1 MHSQTQ
7 HLQCYVHARGG
18 DGAIF
23 RNEYAIQNLA
33 YAEVSMSTWKLSKY
47 LLNVSDAEV
56 QESLTRSHSEGVNKL
71 VGRITEE
78 VAAHLEAVSKSRV
91 TKLVCDYVLDEQ
103 DEPQL
108 LWVHDIL
115 VAPRLVVPAHGAS
128 TSKGQAADDP
138 SLTLSESTFA
148 DRRHRQDE
156 EEKKADD
163 VYATFD
169 EIVGRAVGEGWRGK
183 ICICD
188 SDAMASVTAMEAL
201 AEQGY
206 SITVV
211 ADGPK
216 ALQATR
222 DENFDA
228 LLIAR
233 DLPSVSGVEVT
244 RIIRQR
250 EGALAHTTPGTLQMR
265 LPIIAFTE
273 HTTAEDLR
281 IYMEVGMDGCICKP
295 LEIGSLLNT
304 VAAAVPM
311 TEGRAPPAA
320 GHAEEGKVP
329 NSASEYSMTMSR
341 TLPSGKQSSGRT
353 HKLPPS
359 SPVGTGTKLADT
371 RKSTRRQRGR
381 VTQGPPVINSA
392 MEAPVS
398 EQGDVISGV
407 FQLDAETAIP
417 YAILGKSMEGAPV
430 FHFVVI
436 QDIFE
441 TCEVWQIFFRK
452 IVAKYPGM
460 RVLLFNYPGQAFT
473 EWRKDATLNN
483 EYLAGVTEAL
493 LGYLSK
499 HGNGEFALEDGQAPF
514 YLMGVGNGGAI
525 ASSFVTTYMG
535 RHPNLRGLLLLNG
548 HFYLDAHLAGVYH
561 DCMNVFA
568 CTPASRPDLPVYFF
582 SRYLFSP
589 TYLSKVGAPLA
600 LNLYTAVHNP
610 ITLEGRIQLCQGALS
625 HVDVRDSIERLS
637 LPIIS
642 VASSKDGFVKPL
654 HVQAAISC
662 RGGEERSIKR
672 VLTTRRR
679 VCVIWLRAGH
689 ELLQEARRP
698 LSNLV
703 EQLATGYHERNDVA
717 FLPLAPEEPSL
728 AGGTRGYQP
737 PSLAAKAAARATQ
750 RAGAMAQ
757 ELEGMQNRDTA
768 ISGLTPGQP
777 TDQAQLYE
785 DKYLNDVVN
794 TLHDA
799 QGRSESKVKD
809 GNMMTMVEELEAH
822 KKLIDGGVKSMGG
835 SNKMGKA
842 SAMGGYGDE
851 ADYQAMAAK
860 QYAGADATQTTSYP
874 VALDDAPP
882 VPDELKEWQAAIA
895 RGEKPKVREPRAPFS
910 GMGFDGAGTGGR
922 KRTSLA
928 RAKAKREEMRRLNI
942 ELNLDPEAAMFERRD
957 NDTSVAAPAATPAH
971 PEVREYMA
979 WRLKRNKKRYT
990 RIVQKVEMIQ
1000 RAWRSYLS
1008 RTLLVRMRQQRSALN
1023 MQRWWRGCMGR
1034 KRVAHMRREHWAAHV
1049 VQRYWR
1055 GFAGRGLAWKMQLE
1069 ERSAKLIQKCW
1080 RGWRAR
1086 RFVNLLRFAR
1096 RDAAIKIQ
1104 SMWRQRTAMRDAWA
1118 MRDRHNAAV
1127 NIQRVFRG
1135 RLGRARAKREREKY
1149 LFSKSQSQSIEFGRQ
1164 MLMEHKLHAT
1174 KLQSEVS
1181 ILTKEKIE
1189 TEEAVEMVLKEIA
1202 TFEAGVRAL
1211 EKEMIDLSRAEA
1223 EAAGTLDEEA
1233 KLELRENKMRLDR
1246 EFGAMLV
1253 KIADRREKL
1262 QGLEKKLQRIDATRE
1277 AKKEELQDL
1286 ERKLVVLLEEQQREL
1301 KAIKVRQTRKGE
1313 RLVDDAVK
1321 AVQETLASGG
1331 KTPLQIGSGANGGGA
1346 NGSQS
1351 GVTDLSEM
1359 GGGPTP
1365 QQRAEA
1371 NALMSSTETMMKF
1384 GFMSMS
1390 MTYFSSLN
1398 MIRAM
1403 RQVGTANTVLSN
1415 PMLAGGT
1422 MSALNKGLVGQ
1433 GSLMDGSG
1441 GTAAS
1446 FQPGLK
1452 PGQVAGQ
1459 ETSDVSLWTVG
1470 DVANWLD
1477 TLSLG
1482 QYKDAFADAAVDGAF
1497 MFDLTDD
1504 DLRSTLGI
1512 EHALHRKKI
1521 LSAISRLRTRER
1533 EARAASEAASMSAS
1547 AMMMRGDGA
1556 SIMGGGP
1563 SGMLG
1568 PMSSIGPSAS
1578 MAAGRVQDQGY
1589 GQYGDGTVLSN
1600 QDSGSMLTGPVQA
1613 AATGIKFQDMM
1624 QWVSFGKAKK
1634 VANALRTL
1642 PEQKFDLGLLKAQF
1656 VDGFGSQYDD
1666 SLNALDFHT
1675 NMADEH
1681 GNTLL
1686 LKCAQSGQGHLA
1698 KLLVQHGAYINH
1710 QNARGNTALHFAL
1723 MYKDTDLAVWLADP
1737 EKGGIDDTLLNTDG
1751 LSAYDGLSAED

>member
-1 MHSQTQ
+1 VESFC
-7 HLQCYVHARGG
+7 LQCYTHARGG

-33 YAEVSMSTWKLSKY
+33 FAEVSLSTWKLSKY

-56 QESLTRSHSEGVNKL
+56 EESVNRSHNEGINKIL
-71 VGRITEE
+71 GRITEE
-78 VAAHLEAVSKSRV
+78 VARHLEVASKSRV
-91 TKLVCDYVLDEQ
+91 TKLVCDYVIDEQ

-115 VAPRLVVPAHGAS
+115 VAPRHVVPAHGANQHG
-128 TSKGQAADDP
+128 THGADDP

-148 DRRHRQDE
+148 DRRHRQVE

-163 VYATFD
+163 VYATYD
-169 EIVGRAVGEGWRGK
+169 DVVGRAVGDGWRGK
-183 ICICD
+183 ICVCD
-188 SDAMASVTAMEAL
+188 SDALASVSAMHAL
-201 AEQGY
+201 VDQGY
-206 SITVV
+206 SIKIV

-222 DENFDA
+222 DDGFDA

-250 EGALAHTTPGTLQMR
+250 EGALAHTAPGTLQMR

-304 VAAAVPM
+304 VAAAVPL
-311 TEGRAPPAA
+311 TEGRAPPASGTDA
-320 GHAEEGKVP
+320 EGKMP
-329 NSASEYSMTMSR
+329 SSATELSAVMGRSM
-341 TLPSGKQSSGRT
+341 PAGQSVVGRSQ
-353 HKLPPS
+353 KLAPS
-359 SPVGTGTKLADT
+359 SPVGTRKLADT
-371 RKSTRRQRGR
+371 QRSARRPRGR
-381 VTQGPPVINSA
+381 VTQGPPVLNSA

-430 FHFVVI
+430 FHFVVL

-473 EWRKDATLNN
+473 EWRRDATLNN

-548 HFYLDAHLAGVYH
+548 HLYLDAHLAGVYH

-625 HVDVRDSIERLS
+625 HVDVRDTIERLS

-642 VASSKDGFVKPL
+642 VASSKDGFIKPL
-654 HVQAAISC
+654 HVQAAIAC

-717 FLPLAPEEPSL
+717 FLPLAPEQPTI

-750 RAGAMAQ
+750 RAGEMTAQ
-757 ELEGMQNRDTA
+757 LDGMSAGHASTN
-768 ISGLTPGQP
+768 GLAPGQP

-785 DKYLNDVVN
+785 DKYLDDVVS
-794 TLHDA
+794 TLHEA
-799 QGRSESKVKD
+799 QGRGESKTKD
-809 GNMMTMVEELEAH
+809 GSMVTMVEELEAH
-822 KKLIDGGVKSMGG
+822 KNLIDGGVKSLAGT
-835 SNKMGKA
+835 NKMGKA
-842 SAMGGYGDE
+842 VAMGSYGDE
-851 ADYQAMAAK
+851 ADYQAMASR
-860 QYAGADATQTTSYP
+860 QYADADATQTTSYP

-895 RGEKPKVREPRAPFS
+895 RGEKPRVKQPKMPFS
-910 GMGFDGAGTGGR
+910 GFGFDASGQGKK

-928 RAKAKREEMRRLNI
+928 RAQEKRDEMRQLNV

-957 NDTSVAAPAATPAH
+957 NDNTLGSAAQTVPAH

-990 RIVQKVEMIQ
+990 RIVQKVEMVQ

-1023 MQRWWRGCMGR
+1023 MQRWWRGCVGR

-1069 ERSAKLIQKCW
+1069 ERSARLIQKCW

-1104 SMWRQRTAMRDAWA
+1104 SMWRQRVAMRDAWA

-1127 NIQRVFRG
+1127 NIQRIFRG

-1189 TEEAVEMVLKEIA
+1189 TEEAVEMVLKEIS

-1301 KAIKVRQTRKGE
+1301 KAIKIRQTRKGE

-1331 KTPLQIGSGANGGGA
+1331 KTPLQIGRQSNNA
-1346 NGSQS
+1346 GSQGGQAS
-1351 GVTDLSEM
+1351 MTDLSEL

-1403 RQVGTANTVLSN
+1403 RQVGTANTVLAN

-1422 MSALNKGLVGQ
+1422 MSALNRGLVGQ

-1477 TLSLG
+1477 TLALG

-1521 LSAISRLRTRER
+1521 LSAISRLRSRER
-1533 EARAASEAASMSAS
+1533 DARAASEAASMSAS
-1547 AMMMRGDGA
+1547 AMMMRGDA
-1556 SIMGGGP
+1556 SSGMGGP

-1568 PMSSIGPSAS
+1568 AMSSIGPSAS
-1578 MAAGRVQDQGY
+1578 MAAGRMPDQGY
-1589 GQYGDGTVLSN
+1589 GQYGDGTVLSGG
-1600 QDSGSMLTGPVQA
+1600 QDSGSMLTAPMQA
-1613 AATGIKFQDMM
+1613 MATGIRFQDMM

-1642 PEQKFDLGLLKAQF
+1642 PDQKFDLGLLKAQF
-1656 VDGFGSQYDD
+1656 VDGFGTQYDD
-1666 SLNALDFHT
+1666 SLAALDFHT
-1675 NMADEH
+1675 NLADEH

-1737 EKGGIDDTLLNTDG
+1737 DKGGIDDTLLNADG
-1751 LSAYDGLSAED
+1751 LSAYDGLSADDA